1 MKKLFVAIGILFTT
15 GVIYFV
21 GEKVIGLNEDVPK
34 TKKELQDIADT
45 KYYRKE
51 GEPFEINSVQFVVKG
66 FTILKE
72 QDGVTLLIDMSVHS
86 QIEGD
91 TSIES
96 SFFVLKDEADRIF
109 SPESGRIEVTKN
121 PKMISLRYS
130 LPAMRVG
137 YFLYR
142 LHLISPESP
151 EEKSIIPL
159 YKSYRSEG

>member
-1 MKKLFVAIGILFTT
+1 MKKLFFAIGILFTI

-21 GEKVIGLNEDVPK
+21 GEKVIGINEDVPK

-51 GEPFEINSVQFVVKG
+51 GEPFEINSVKFVVKG

-72 QDGVTLLIDMSVHS
+72 QDSVTLLIDMSVQS
-86 QIEGD
+86 QIEVD
-91 TSIES
+91 TSMES
-96 SFFVLKDEADRIF
+96 SFFVLKDEADKIF
-109 SPESGRIEVTKN
+109 LPESGRIEVTKH
-121 PKMISLRYS
+121 PEMISLRYS
-130 LPAMRVG
+130 LPVIRVG

-142 LHLISPESP
+142 LHLISPKNP
-151 EEKSIIPL
+151 EEKSVIPF

>member
-34 TKKELQDIADT
+34 TKKELQ
-45 KYYRKE
+45 E

-72 QDGVTLLIDMSVHS
+72 QDGVTLLIDMSVQS

>member
-1 MKKLFVAIGILFTT
+1 MKKLFVAIGILFTI

-21 GEKVIGLNEDVPK
+21 VEKVIGLNEDVPK

-72 QDGVTLLIDMSVHS
+72 QDGVTLLIDMSVQS

-109 SPESGRIEVTKN
+109 SPESGRIEVTTN